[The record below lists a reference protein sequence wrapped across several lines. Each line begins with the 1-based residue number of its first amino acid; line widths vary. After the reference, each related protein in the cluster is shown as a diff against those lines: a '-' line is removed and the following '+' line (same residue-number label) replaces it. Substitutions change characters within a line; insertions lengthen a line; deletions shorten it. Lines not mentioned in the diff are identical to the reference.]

1 MVMVVEPSVAVSLR
15 AGKDVLADPDF
26 AGTSHVLEVF
36 VLTDLGASSH
46 SRTNEFKLFFL
57 PKCVAQDCETR
68 NIVTSAQ
75 HPTESPGQK
84 NSSHGGFSPHSIPSS
99 QLAKRSGKSPNFVEA
114 FM

>member
-46 SRTNEFKLFFL
+46 SR
-57 PKCVAQDCETR
+57 
-68 NIVTSAQ
+68 S
-75 HPTESPGQK
+75 
-84 NSSHGGFSPHSIPSS
+84 
-99 QLAKRSGKSPNFVEA
+99 
-114 FM
+114 